1 MFTYKYICNH
11 KSTHTYTHLYYTHTH
26 THTHRHTQAYY
37 TQTHIHTDTD
47 YEENKWLNKRIT
59 WSGTTER
66 EKVKFEL
73 SSILK
78 PPKCP
83 KA

>member
-1 MFTYKYICNH
+1 MLI
-11 KSTHTYTHLYYTHTH
+11 THTH
-26 THTHRHTQAYY
+26 THTHSILYTHTHTQ
-37 TQTHIHTDTD
+37 IHTVKKT
-47 YEENKWLNKRIT
+47 KWLNKRIT
-59 WSGTTER
+59 WSGTIER

>member
-1 MFTYKYICNH
+1 MLI
-11 KSTHTYTHLYYTHTH
+11 THTHTHTHTAYYTHTH
-26 THTHRHTQAYY
+26 THTQI
-37 TQTHIHTDTD
+37 QTVKKT
-47 YEENKWLNKRIT
+47 KWLNKRIT
-59 WSGTTER
+59 WSGSIER